1 MPHVLLP
8 CTVCAGEE
16 FEVVQHEVA
25 ALLKGRV
32 LVGHAVYNDL
42 KVLMLSHPKK
52 HTRDTA
58 RSVQWWAMG
67 RRGGGSALALSPFGN
82 V

>member
-1 MPHVLLP
+1 M
-8 CTVCAGEE
+8 
-16 FEVVQHEVA
+16 QREVA

-42 KVLMLSHPKK
+42 KVLMLSHPKR

-58 RSVQWWAMG
+58 RLVLG
-67 RRGGGSALALSPFGN
+67 RTGDSGGGGQFFFRFFFTRAL
-82 V
+82 

>member
-1 MPHVLLP
+1 MDSFDARRTDRACPGP
-8 CTVCAGEE
+8 SGEV
-16 FEVVQHEVA
+16 FEVVQREVA

-58 RSVQWWAMG
+58 RS
-67 RRGGGSALALSPFGN
+67 ALSP
-82 V
+82 VHYRIRI